1 MSLAQLAKVLPLPG
15 EDLQQVLDYAN
26 TLSPQGAVEHFN
38 ALLGETPQ
46 SIEFISS
53 FNARRKPPP
62 APIPSQPSTNTT
74 DSYDGVPKASRRPPK
89 KKAPLHSLTPR
100 QVENNFA
107 LQGTAYNKK
116 DDEEYMTQ
124 RPSRTS
130 TPGNASSLSSK
141 PAATQAPVARAPP
154 SAAGS
159 LISDFKTKS
168 SSSSRNIS
176 QTNSRN
182 ASPAPKKTT
191 NTKVTLTGGQSMHGA
206 SSTLSTLDS
215 AIRALEI
222 STNSSL
228 LLPAAKRRCN
238 CIGARH
244 PLLAAAPNCLNC
256 GKVIC
261 VKEGLGPCT
270 FCNTPLLSAQEVQ
283 SMIHELRRERGEE
296 KMALDAN
303 AQRKP
308 EVSKAPAPFSKPKEG
323 SNLSPAEAAA
333 LAHRD
338 KLLNFQSQNA
348 KRTTVHD
355 EAADFEVPTAG
366 QSMWASPKERARQ
379 LKVQQKV
386 LAEQQWN
393 ALPEYDKR
401 RQVVSIDVVKG
412 KVVKRMAAVEKPN
425 FETQF
430 SENED
435 DGDVEVLKE
444 TSGNLSAGGNFS
456 RNPLLG
462 SGLIKPVWSARE
474 ADGKGKG
481 KETDTNKAENEPKR
495 STWRRVQDDL
505 DDNEAVILDG
515 GAFGD
520 RGDPT
525 NREEPAC
532 G

>member
-1 MSLAQLAKVLPLPG
+1 
-15 EDLQQVLDYAN
+15 
-26 TLSPQGAVEHFN
+26 
-38 ALLGETPQ
+38 
-46 SIEFISS
+46 
-53 FNARRKPPP
+53 
-62 APIPSQPSTNTT
+62 
-74 DSYDGVPKASRRPPK
+74 
-89 KKAPLHSLTPR
+89 
-100 QVENNFA
+100 
-107 LQGTAYNKK
+107 
-116 DDEEYMTQ
+116 
-124 RPSRTS
+124 
-130 TPGNASSLSSK
+130 
-141 PAATQAPVARAPP
+141 
-154 SAAGS
+154 
-159 LISDFKTKS
+159 
-168 SSSSRNIS
+168 
-176 QTNSRN
+176 
-182 ASPAPKKTT
+182 
-191 NTKVTLTGGQSMHGA
+191 
-206 SSTLSTLDS
+206 
-215 AIRALEI
+215 
-222 STNSSL
+222 
-228 LLPAAKRRCN
+228 
-238 CIGARH
+238 
-244 PLLAAAPNCLNC
+244 
-256 GKVIC
+256 
-261 VKEGLGPCT
+261 
-270 FCNTPLLSAQEVQ
+270 
-283 SMIHELRRERGEE
+283 
-296 KMALDAN
+296 MAMDAN

-338 KLLNFQSQNA
+338 KLLNYQSQNA

-355 EAADFEVPTAG
+355 EAADFEVPSAG

-393 ALPEYDKR
+393 AMPEYEKR

-412 KVVKRMAAVEKPN
+412 KVVKRMAAVEKPS
-425 FETQF
+425 FENQF

-435 DGDVEVLKE
+435 EDIEVLKE
-444 TSGNLSAGGNFS
+444 TGNSLSSGGNFS

-474 ADGKGKG
+474 VDGNGKSRDG
-481 KETDTNKAENEPKR
+481 EEDGRLPKK